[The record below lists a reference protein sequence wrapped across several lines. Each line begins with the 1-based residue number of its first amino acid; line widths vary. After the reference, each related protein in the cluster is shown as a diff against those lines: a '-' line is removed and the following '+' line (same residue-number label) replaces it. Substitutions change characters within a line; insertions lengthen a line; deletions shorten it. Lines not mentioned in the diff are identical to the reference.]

1 MAHELGEPLTAIYNC
16 FDEMQ
21 QAFQPGRL
29 APESIARSIEQAS
42 SQIARSAGGV
52 LLLRYLA
59 NGCATSGQCR
69 PTAVPELISSLRQG
83 SAAYHHDCY
92 PNLHQAISRRL

>member
-1 MAHELGEPLTAIYNC
+1 MR
-16 FDEMQ
+16 

-29 APESIARSIEQAS
+29 APESMARSIERAS

-59 NGCATSGQCR
+59 NRVRNIGSI
-69 PTAVPELISSLRQG
+69 PPDG
-83 SAAYHHDCY
+83 SARIDLAFTTGQRAVS
-92 PNLHQAISRRL
+92 P

>member
-1 MAHELGEPLTAIYNC
+1 
-16 FDEMQ
+16 MQ

-29 APESIARSIEQAS
+29 APESMARSIEQAS

-59 NGCATSGQCR
+59 NRVRNIGSM
-69 PTAVPELISSLRQG
+69 PDG
-83 SAAYHHDCY
+83 SARIDLESTTGQRSVS
-92 PNLHQAISRRL
+92 P